1 MTRIILTR
9 HGHVDWIAPE
19 RFRGRAELPLSDL
32 GKRQV
37 LAVAQR
43 IAETWQPEAIYTSPL
58 SRCVDTG
65 AAIARATGAPTQALD
80 GLADTDY
87 GQWQGL
93 THEEVRQR
101 WPEEHRTWL
110 EAPDLAA
117 IPDGES
123 LADVLARG
131 TKVLRE
137 VLHRHACKTLVLV
150 GHDSI
155 NRVLLLQ
162 ALGLP
167 LSRYWR
173 LKQEP
178 CCLNEIVVEGTV
190 FTLHRLNE
198 SGHLAGV

>member
-65 AAIARATGAPTQALD
+65 AAIARATGATTQALD

-101 WPEEHRTWL
+101 WPDEHRTWL

-137 VLHRHACKTLVLV
+137 VLHRHAGKTLVLV

-178 CCLNEIVVEGTV
+178 CCLNEIAVEGTV

>member
-65 AAIARATGAPTQALD
+65 AAIARVTGAPTQALE

-137 VLHRHACKTLVLV
+137 VLHRHAGKTLVLV

-178 CCLNEIVVEGTV
+178 CCLNEIVVEDTV

>member
-1 MTRIILTR
+1 MTRIVLTR

-32 GKRQV
+32 GKRQA
-37 LAVAQR
+37 LAVARR
-43 IAETWQPEAIYTSPL
+43 IAETWQPDAIYTSPL

-65 AAIARATGAPTQALD
+65 AAIARATGAPVQALE

-137 VLHRHACKTLVLV
+137 VLHRHAGKTLVLV

-178 CCLNEIVVEGTV
+178 CCLNEIVVEDTV
-190 FTLHRLNE
+190 CTLHRLNE